1 MTLKNVQTKYLNS
14 LLDFFYTPP
23 PPLPKID
30 IHNLSVNPIHIST
43 YFLHACINSS
53 GWFFFYSVC
62 ILFLKIF
69 KMHSYK
75 ISTFIH
81 LRQNRTDYKKGHY
94 SPISTHPCQSAFSR
108 SFTQCLIL
116 LNNIH
121 LTLFTHT
128 I

>member
-14 LLDFFYTPP
+14 LLDFFYTP

-43 YFLHACINSS
+43 YFLHACINPS
-53 GWFFFYSVC
+53 GWFCFIQFAYYSLKYSKC
-62 ILFLKIF
+62 IPTKFPLLFICAKIE
-69 KMHSYK
+69 
-75 ISTFIH
+75 
-81 LRQNRTDYKKGHY
+81 QDYKKGHY